1 MKNETVFGIRDI
13 ITLRG
18 LGFTKTSTVD
28 EWGTNVGNSFFYIFK
43 RSGVY
48 NLSKNRETL
57 FYSALL
63 KDVFWEFKSMY
74 VEETT
79 IKLAKDLNEQNN
91 DRDGDANTYYA
102 IRDLIDKLNPAQT
115 VAVVNAIKNNLT
127 KIHQ

>member
-102 IRDLIDKLNPAQT
+102 IRDLIGKLNPAQT